1 MFVIRLFLCV
11 IRGMPTGARFLAGV
25 DLVLMFSRKRCAN
38 TGQHWFGV
46 SCMLRT
52 TDDNHNC
59 LFLDHHLLF
68 VLFVIMNNLYRC
80 MNVLICG
87 L

>member
-1 MFVIRLFLCV
+1 
-11 IRGMPTGARFLAGV
+11 MPAGAWFLAGV
-25 DLVLMFSRKRCAN
+25 DLVLVVN

-46 SCMLRT
+46 SCLLGT
-52 TDDNHNC
+52 TDDNHNG

-68 VLFVIMNNLYRC
+68 VLFVIMNNLYTC

-87 L
+87 F